1 LVSYFYHFS
10 IIFYGFPKSGRK
22 RKRKSINNDGLN
34 LARASPIQAERAR
47 TGVFAERPLAVRTT
61 RKYSS
66 LLFLCLTDISNKTHP
81 LSILYNPRPSI
92 VDGDRPSSGELILAG
107 IRSG

>member
-22 RKRKSINNDGLN
+22 RKRKSINSDGLN
-34 LARASPIQAERAR
+34 LDRASPIQAERAR
-47 TGVFAERPLAVRTT
+47 TGIFAQRPLTVRRT

-66 LLFLCLTDISNKTHP
+66 LLFLCLTDISSKTHP